1 MLRTNELVI
10 LGVFLTSLT
19 DLVLCLLAFSDMARI
34 RRQCHGWLHWFA
46 LCAFVPVLGPLA
58 YFLIKEK
65 RNA

>member
-1 MLRTNELVI
+1 MFRTNEVLI
-10 LGVFLTSLT
+10 LSLFLTSLS

-34 RRQCHGWLHWFA
+34 QRRGNRWIYWFA

-65 RNA
+65 KNV

>member
-1 MLRTNELVI
+1 MLRTNEFVI

-34 RRQCHGWLHWFA
+34 RRQGHDWIRWFA
-46 LCAFVPVLGPLA
+46 LCAFVPVFGPLA
-58 YFLIKEK
+58 YILLKEK

>member
-19 DLVLCLLAFSDMARI
+19 DLVLCLLAFSDLARI
-34 RRQCHGWLHWFA
+34 QRQGYGWIYWIA

-58 YFLIKEK
+58 YFLVKEK
-65 RNA
+65 KNA